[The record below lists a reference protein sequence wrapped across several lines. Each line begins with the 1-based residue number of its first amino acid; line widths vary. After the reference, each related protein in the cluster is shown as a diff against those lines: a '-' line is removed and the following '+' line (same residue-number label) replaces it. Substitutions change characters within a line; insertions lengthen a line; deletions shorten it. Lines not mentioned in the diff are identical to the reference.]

1 MLKTRIISGK
11 QSFYDSVTGQTLTNI
26 RSVSF
31 VGVEATV
38 VTIVYKDKIPYV
50 FVPQLNMKLYKLED
64 VVGKMEYQLEV
75 VA

>member
-31 VGVEATV
+31 VGVPDSV
-38 VTIVYKDKIPYV
+38 FTIVYKEGVMYT
-50 FVPQLNMKLYKLED
+50 FVPQLNLKLYKLED
-64 VVGKMEYQLEV
+64 IVGKMGYLVEV

>member
-38 VTIVYKDKIPYV
+38 VTVVYKDKIPYV

-75 VA
+75 VS

>member
-26 RSVSF
+26 ISVSF

-38 VTIVYKDKIPYV
+38 VTVVYKDKIPYV

-64 VVGKMEYQLEV
+64 VVGKMEYQLEM

>member
-26 RSVSF
+26 KSVSF
-31 VGVEATV
+31 TNTEATV
-38 VTIVYKDKIPYV
+38 VTVVYKDSIPWIYV
-50 FVPQLNMKLYKLED
+50 PSLNMKLYKLED
-64 VVGKMEYQLEV
+64 VVGKMEFQVEV